1 MNSICSDVG
10 NSKQPS
16 EVLKVLVGMAK
27 SLNDDILSCGSTDS
41 SWMENIV
48 LAPEDM
54 AIILKSLDNNKVH
67 SPDQI
72 PARLL
77 TKIATQIAPSL
88 YII

>member
-10 NSKQPS
+10 NSKQQS

-54 AIILKSLDNNKVH
+54 AILKSLDNNKVH

-72 PARLL
+72 PARVL